1 MTRCYF
7 VGEHFRDTLI
17 DEVISDI
24 TNERESFPGGNANA
38 KGARINVFAR
48 WESRIENRNRA
59 RYILISLFP
68 LYLKFLVIHQIVEK
82 SSPFNA
88 LQKCVPFWQFKDF
101 TVHWYLTQSQILS
114 FHCPRDL

>member
-48 WESRIENRNRA
+48 WIRELKTEIVYFHCTSNFW
-59 RYILISLFP
+59 LFT
-68 LYLKFLVIHQIVEK
+68 KFLRSLRLSMLCK
-82 SSPFNA
+82 SVFHFGSLRA
-88 LQKCVPFWQFKDF
+88 LLF
-101 TVHWYLTQSQILS
+101 TGT
-114 FHCPRDL
+114 